1 MLFGVKSVKLTLA
14 LPRGARRQRFGDS
27 WHRWSVRGG
36 SGAAAESKATGFAT
50 ILARIYGDDFK
61 IASHSYALLPFSF
74 FLFLFFFPY
83 VIRIAAWVIGSSY
96 KNKSMI
102 IKI

>member
-61 IASHSYALLPFSF
+61 IASNLGTFLCIAPFFVLSF
-74 FLFLFFFPY
+74 YLFRSLRDKNSSLGS
-83 VIRIAAWVIGSSY
+83 VQAIRIKV
-96 KNKSMI
+96 
-102 IKI
+102 